1 MSAHTELRGGN
12 RRTAAIL
19 DFGIAATRSGWSLVA
34 LCLAYVLAA
43 LCLQPE
49 RYLHLA
55 QSYAKP
61 FIFFLPAL
69 LAAGLGVAA
78 LAFARPA
85 PTRFMR
91 DMLRQRWLGAAP
103 VILLF
108 FLGITAFTAFRIA
121 IPEIVPFYAD
131 RMLAELDLWLYGA
144 DPWTW
149 AHSVVPEPVSAVIF
163 VGYGYGWLVQWFG
176 TLLFV
181 AFWNDPA
188 RRLRYLWA
196 FALTTILCGT
206 VLATLLSSTG
216 PILHDQFYGGDRFAA
231 LHAALARNGLAAS
244 VHLYA
249 NYLLAVYE
257 SGRPE
262 LGGGIS
268 AMPSM
273 HVAFATLNAFF
284 LSGFGRRWAVAGWSF
299 AALILFGSVYT
310 GWHYAVDGYLSILVV
325 SVLWYLTGRFVL
337 PQASPATAGMGLQ
350 LPEPAPPSGALAA
363 PVICEVIGLQEDLGG
378 NVPFLVQLEDH
389 IQGKSALSVQH
400 LGCPGR

>member
-1 MSAHTELRGGN
+1 MSAHTEQRGGN
-12 RRTAAIL
+12 PRSAAFL
-19 DFGIAATRSGWSLVA
+19 DLDIAATRGGWLLVA
-34 LCLAYVLAA
+34 LCLTYDVAA

-55 QSYAKP
+55 RSYTGP
-61 FIFFLPAL
+61 FILFLPAL

-85 PTRFMR
+85 PTRFML
-91 DMLRQRWLGAAP
+91 DTFRQRWLSAAP

-108 FLGITAFTAFRIA
+108 FLGITAFTTFKVS
-121 IPEIVPFYAD
+121 IPNIVPFYAD
-131 RMLAELDLWLYGA
+131 HMLAELDLRLHGT

-163 VGYGYGWLVQWFG
+163 AGYGYGWLVQWFG

-181 AFWNDPA
+181 AFWNNPA

-206 VLATLLSSTG
+206 VLATMLSSAG
-216 PILHDQFYGGDRFAA
+216 PLFYDEFYGGDRFVGLQIA
-231 LHAALARNGLAAS
+231 LVENGHAAS
-244 VHLYA
+244 VHAYA
-249 NYLLAVYE
+249 NYLLRAYE
-257 SGRPE
+257 TGRSE

-273 HVAFATLNAFF
+273 HVAFVTLNAFF
-284 LSGFGRRWAVAGWSF
+284 LAGFGRRWAVAGWSF

-310 GWHYAVDGYLSILVV
+310 GWHYAVDGYISILVV
-325 SVLWYLTGRFVL
+325 SLLWYLTGRFVL
-337 PQASPATAGMGLQ
+337 PQASRDAVNVGLALPNPA
-350 LPEPAPPSGALAA
+350 
-363 PVICEVIGLQEDLGG
+363 
-378 NVPFLVQLEDH
+378 
-389 IQGKSALSVQH
+389 
-400 LGCPGR
+400 RR